1 MLGNIELTREQTW
14 NLALAIG
21 KVLLKNGAET
31 SRVEDTIARFCHSN
45 GCYDINI
52 FVTPAMIILGDET
65 AVNPSL
71 VCRIRWRSNNLAN
84 ISRINDFTYNLK
96 TWPMNYEETMD
107 YLNGLL
113 VNPPSYGNALG
124 CFGAALSSGCFAYLL
139 GGSFYDLFAAFI
151 TGGFTMFL
159 LKSLSGYRM
168 SVFWENAVAG
178 FSVGLVALSCCAI
191 YSNCNADNIIV
202 GAIMPFLP
210 GLAFTNGL
218 RDYMAGDLIS
228 GNCRTS
234 EALLFATS
242 LAIGLAASLIAWHNW
257 GWSLWK

>member
-1 MLGNIELTREQTW
+1 MLGNTELTREQTW
-14 NLALAIG
+14 YLALAIG

-31 SRVEDTIARFCHSN
+31 SRVEDTITRFCHSN
-45 GCYDINI
+45 GCNDVNV
-52 FVTPAMIILGDET
+52 FVTPTMIIIGDET

-84 ISRINDFTYNLK
+84 ISLVNDFTYNLK
-96 TWPMNYEETMD
+96 TWDKNYEETID

-113 VNPPSYGNALG
+113 VNPPSYGTLMG
-124 CFGAALSSGCFAYLL
+124 CFGSALSSGCFAFLL
-139 GGSFYDLFAAFI
+139 GGSYYDLCAAFI
-151 TGGFTMFL
+151 TGGLTMFF
-159 LKSLSGYRM
+159 LKLLSGYRM

-178 FSVGLVALSCCAI
+178 LSVGLIALTCCAFNG
-191 YSNCNADNIIV
+191 NCTRTNIIV

-228 GNCRTS
+228 GNCRTA
-234 EALLFATS
+234 EALLFAIS
-242 LAIGLAASLIAWHNW
+242 LAIGLAASLLAWHNW
-257 GWSLWK
+257 GWALWR